1 MKINISFDEF
11 KKNHSN
17 NKHQVLFKSRS
28 CKEYYKVENL
38 FKFLL
43 AEKNSFIFESVEK
56 GKIKGRYTIIG
67 LNPDKIWDIN
77 KNTATISSF
86 GKKTKIKVKP
96 LFFINKLIKEF
107 NIKIPKQLPFMS
119 SMLVGYFSYD
129 VIRYIENIPDQTK
142 DDLKIP
148 DVRLSRPK
156 NLVIYDNF
164 KKKIHYIENVYSDTR
179 IKDYKETYNSI
190 ISKFVLFEN
199 YENITIPEK
208 FTFKKNKNLVKSNI
222 SKQKFKSLVEKAK
235 KYIKRGDIFQ
245 VVLSQR
251 FERRIEKRPIEIYN
265 YLRKSNPSPF
275 MFYFNYDDFNILGSS
290 PEILVRLRKG
300 EVTIRP
306 IAGTRP
312 RGRTFKE
319 DKKYELDLLKDKK
332 ELAEH
337 LMLLDLGRND
347 VGKVSEINSVKVNEK
362 FKVERYSHVMHIVS
376 NVVGKFNNKFSLFE
390 TLLSGFPAGT
400 VSGAPK
406 IRAME
411 IIDELEK
418 NKRKLYAGGIGYFTP
433 NGEFDTCIA
442 LRTALIKNNKFYVQ
456 AGAGIVAD
464 SKADKEYAET
474 VNKAKALMKAIDWMK
489 ILLIDNYDSF
499 TYNLYHY
506 ISNFNNNV
514 DVVRNDK
521 IDSKIILRKKYS
533 KIVISPGP
541 GNPNQAGNC
550 LKIVKDVYKKIPIL
564 GVCLGHQIIGQVFGG
579 RIVNAKNLMH
589 GKTSKIKHQKKGLFK
604 NIQNNFEATRYH
616 SLIVDRKSFPKNLV
630 ITAETKNKTI
640 MGLMHKDFNIHGFQ
654 FHPESISTKIGMKL
668 IKNFI
673 AN

>member
-1 MKINISFDEF
+1 MKINISFKEF
-11 KKNHSN
+11 KNNHSKK
-17 NKHQVLFKSRS
+17 KHQILFRSRS
-28 CKEYYKVENL
+28 CKNYYKVENL
-38 FKFLL
+38 FRLLL

-56 GKIKGRYTIIG
+56 GTIRGRYTIIG

-77 KNTATISSF
+77 KNIITLNNL
-86 GKKTKIKVKP
+86 GKKSKIKADP
-96 LFFINKLIKEF
+96 LKFINKLINDFK
-107 NIKIPKQLPFMS
+107 IKIPNHLPSMA

-129 VIRYIENIPDQTK
+129 VIRYVEKIPNECK
-142 DDLKIP
+142 DDLNIP

-156 NLVIYDNF
+156 NLVIYDNL
-164 KKKIHYIENVYSDTR
+164 KKKVFYIENIYAD
-179 IKDYKETYNSI
+179 IKIKNYQAEYESINKKFNS
-190 ISKFVLFEN
+190 FEDF
-199 YENITIPEK
+199 ENITLPDQ
-208 FTFKKNKNLVKSNI
+208 FTYRPNKNLIRSNMT
-222 SKQKFKSLVEKAK
+222 KEKFKSLVKKAK
-235 KYIKRGDIFQ
+235 TYIEKGDIFQ

-251 FERRIEKRPIEIYN
+251 FERKFNKKPIEIYN

-275 MFYFNYDDFNILGSS
+275 MFYFNYEDFNILGSS

-312 RGRTFKE
+312 RGKNNKE
-319 DKKYELDLLKDKK
+319 DKKHELDLLNDKK

-347 VGKVSEINSVKVNEK
+347 VGKVSKVNTVKVTEK

-464 SKADKEYAET
+464 SKPDKEYAET
-474 VNKAKALMKAIDWMK
+474 INKAKALMRA
-489 ILLIDNYDSF
+489 
-499 TYNLYHY
+499 
-506 ISNFNNNV
+506 V
-514 DVVRNDK
+514 D
-521 IDSKIILRKKYS
+521 
-533 KIVISPGP
+533 
-541 GNPNQAGNC
+541 
-550 LKIVKDVYKKIPIL
+550 
-564 GVCLGHQIIGQVFGG
+564 
-579 RIVNAKNLMH
+579 
-589 GKTSKIKHQKKGLFK
+589 
-604 NIQNNFEATRYH
+604 
-616 SLIVDRKSFPKNLV
+616 
-630 ITAETKNKTI
+630 
-640 MGLMHKDFNIHGFQ
+640 
-654 FHPESISTKIGMKL
+654 
-668 IKNFI
+668 
-673 AN
+673 